1 RALLRGAGLVFFGI
15 GGASSGGLL
24 DAIKG
29 SSGSTSANDVF
40 KKRVEHL
47 EQRVRANPQNAAAW
61 ANLTTLRFQ
70 VATTGENYDQTNGV
84 YTTEGLAALRQADAS
99 WKRYLALNPKKPDSR
114 TANLMVQAY
123 GQAGLQDYDKA
134 VQALEIVI
142 ADRKATPAL

>member
-1 RALLRGAGLVFFGI
+1 MLFDLRGRGRRRTIQVIYASLALLMGAGLVFFGI
-15 GGASSGGLL
+15 GGATSGGLL

-70 VATTGENYDQTNGV
+70 VATTGENYDQ
-84 YTTEGLAALRQADAS
+84 
-99 WKRYLALNPKKPDSR
+99 
-114 TANLMVQAY
+114 
-123 GQAGLQDYDKA
+123 
-134 VQALEIVI
+134 
-142 ADRKATPAL
+142 